1 MIDKERFRR
10 LFPHLA
16 EELEKG
22 KSKVPIDQYRT
33 NVEHENSLTNRK
45 WVGYDPD
52 ILDFIRRCDTEEE
65 AGEIISYMEE
75 REEIT
80 AERTSELRRQLRE
93 EGLRSFGDKK
103 EADFYHRER

>member
-1 MIDKERFRR
+1 LIDKERLRR

-22 KSKVPIDQYRT
+22 KSKVSIDQYRA

-52 ILDFIRRCDTEEE
+52 ILDFIRRCDTEEKAE
-65 AGEIISYMEE
+65 EIISYMKEQG
-75 REEIT
+75 EIT
-80 AERTSELRRQLRE
+80 AERAAELHGQLRE